1 MFILL
6 TFFIFRNLPFFT
18 GQLSASFSGL
28 QETLRDLEML
38 SKNEISPEKRDENR
52 E

>member
-1 MFILL
+1 MVCFGSLL
-6 TFFIFRNLPFFT
+6 TFPL

-38 SKNEISPEKRDENR
+38 SKNEVSPEKRAEYR